1 MSKPNAQ
8 FIDPRQTGLR
18 GLELK
23 QPLFSPEAIARADQ
37 ALQSIG
43 GSMQEWLD
51 ADIERLQHAR
61 VAAEAEDWSPTSIET
76 LAGVAHDIKGMGATY
91 GFPLAT
97 QIGASLCRL
106 IETDQGKATAQADPT
121 LVCAHVDALRAAVRD
136 QVKTDGHP
144 VGRALLVA
152 LETNVAKL
160 GVAPR

>member
-1 MSKPNAQ
+1 MTKPRAQ

-18 GLELK
+18 GLDLK
-23 QPLFSPEAIARADQ
+23 QPVFSPEAIARADQ

-51 ADIERLQHAR
+51 ADIERLQQAR
-61 VAAEAEDWSPTSIET
+61 LAAEAEAWSTGALEQM
-76 LAGVAHDIKGMGATY
+76 AGVAHELKGMGATY
-91 GFPLAT
+91 GFPLVT

-106 IETDQGKATAQADPT
+106 IETESGKAVAQADPS

-136 QVKTDGHP
+136 QIKTDGHP

-152 LETNVAKL
+152 LETHVAKL